1 VLRVLLI
8 ALLVLLQVS
17 PASAKK
23 KKSPDE
29 ITQVL
34 NLPKDPPAAI
44 VADVSHLTF
53 HVSPLSPKGLLSQQT
68 REALKHIMQETH
80 GATIAKLRAFVAGS
94 GDLRRV
100 QQIVSEIFTDKHANI
115 PVLSVVQVGALP
127 LEGAQVALESIAS
140 DKKEQNPAGLAFIS
154 GQPSMLKDPLTPL
167 KNQIDKA
174 GLVDGGVRRIT
185 CFLGNLDTVS
195 ELRGQA
201 ATMYPK
207 AALDF
212 VQLQRGSLELTA
224 ECEAVVALSS
234 PPNRPLSLLDPVP
247 GRYSQVALVGPGRL
261 AMTGTQVGFRAQDA
275 DVKLAFER
283 LGKALESV
291 GAGYK
296 NVAVTHIY
304 ALSTSIANR
313 VRPVRFEFLDPA
325 KPPASTMLLF
335 EGLPG
340 LDATFAIDV
349 MAVMP

>member
-1 VLRVLLI
+1 MLRVWLI

-23 KKSPDE
+23 KKNPDE
-29 ITQVL
+29 TTQVL
-34 NLPKDPPAAI
+34 VLPKDPPAAI
-44 VADVSHLTF
+44 IADVSHLTF

-68 REALKHIMQETH
+68 RDALKRVMQDTR
-80 GATIAKLRAFVAGS
+80 GGTIVKLRAFVAGS

-100 QQIVSEIFTDKHANI
+100 QQIVSEMFTEKHANI

-127 LEGAQVALESIAS
+127 LEGAQVALEAIAS

-154 GQPSMLKDPLTPL
+154 GQPSTLKDPLTPL
-167 KNQIDKA
+167 KKQIDKA
-174 GLVDGGVRRIT
+174 GLVDGGVRRVT
-185 CFLGNLDTVS
+185 CFLGNLDAVS
-195 ELRGQA
+195 DLRGQA
-201 ATMYPK
+201 AAMFPK
-207 AALDF
+207 AALNF

-224 ECEAVVALSS
+224 ECEAVAALSS
-234 PPNRPLSLLDPVP
+234 TPAGPLSLLDIAP

-261 AMTGTQVGFRAQDA
+261 ALTGTQLGFRAQDA

-296 NVAVTHIY
+296 NVAATHIY

-313 VRPVRFEFLDPA
+313 VREVRFEFLDPA

-335 EGLPG
+335 DGLPG